1 MDPGTEISARML
13 WAHKLRTVLS
23 LLAMAVGVATVV
35 VMAAVGRGSEKK
47 VLDGIRAMGT
57 NLISVAAG
65 RVTVI
70 AGRARQGAI
79 VTSLEPEDADAIRS
93 DAADLVALA
102 VPAQSRAM
110 PVAFQD
116 VALKTTI
123 VGTAPGILAVRNLRI
138 NAGRMFDDDDGRVS
152 GGWPSSVEP
161 SCATSLAAGIPS
173 GRHCGSARSRSR

>member
-1 MDPGTEISARML
+1 MDPGPEDLRRML

-70 AGRARQGAI
+70 ADGRGRAR
-79 VTSLEPEDADAIRS
+79 S
-93 DAADLVALA
+93 
-102 VPAQSRAM
+102 
-110 PVAFQD
+110 
-116 VALKTTI
+116 
-123 VGTAPGILAVRNLRI
+123 
-138 NAGRMFDDDDGRVS
+138 
-152 GGWPSSVEP
+152 
-161 SCATSLAAGIPS
+161 
-173 GRHCGSARSRSR
+173 